1 MLERQQQ
8 LLQQGLLDQ
17 GQQSPHQTASQ
28 FGSPPCH
35 IGSPYDSVPSTS
47 HNNYQMPNSMDQMEV
62 DYQQQDGSQEP
73 IIDTASIVQVS

>member
-1 MLERQQQ
+1 
-8 LLQQGLLDQ
+8 
-17 GQQSPHQTASQ
+17 
-28 FGSPPCH
+28 
-35 IGSPYDSVPSTS
+35 VPSTS